1 MIYIGLDV
9 HKVNTTVAWLDN
21 ETGEISAAYQ
31 CRTDQLAE
39 QLRVLPGPQRIVMEA
54 GSSSNFVAR
63 QLKSC
68 GQEVMVVDAYK
79 AHRLLEAVHTA
90 KTDKLD
96 AAALAYLL
104 AAGYLD
110 RAAVWVADEQTHR
123 LRELTRSHQA
133 LTQTTTRLRNYIR
146 KFLVRQGRER
156 PASDLLGQRGR
167 QCLDELQKSLP
178 APLGSILASL
188 RAALTAVAAQVQ
200 ELLDSIT
207 TAAAAHPPAVLLQSI
222 PGVGPVLALT
232 IVAEIGAPAR
242 FPSAAHLRS
251 YSGLVPRVS
260 QSGERRWTGPLTK
273 RGNRHLRWAMVLA
286 AQHFTRSRTTKQLA
300 VMKCYYHHLHKHGPN
315 PAKVAVAR
323 RLLNIILAMLRANT
337 EFDRTRLARAGP

>member
-1 MIYIGLDV
+1 MIYLGLDV

-68 GQEVMVVDAYK
+68 GQEVMVVEAYQ

-90 KTDKLD
+90 KTDKRD

-146 KFLVRQGRER
+146 KFLVRQGREC

-167 QCLDELQKSLP
+167 QCLDELPESLP
-178 APLGSILASL
+178 ASLSLILASR
-188 RAALTAVAAQVQ
+188 RAALEAVAAQVK

-207 TAAAAHPPAVLLQSI
+207 TAAAAHPPAVLVQSI
-222 PGVGPVLALT
+222 PGVGPVLT
-232 IVAEIGAPAR
+232 IVAEIGPPTR
-242 FPSAAHLRS
+242 FPKAAHLRS

-260 QSGERRWTGPLTK
+260 QSGTRCRTGPLTK

-300 VMKCYYHHLHKHGPN
+300 VMRCYYRHLHKHGPN